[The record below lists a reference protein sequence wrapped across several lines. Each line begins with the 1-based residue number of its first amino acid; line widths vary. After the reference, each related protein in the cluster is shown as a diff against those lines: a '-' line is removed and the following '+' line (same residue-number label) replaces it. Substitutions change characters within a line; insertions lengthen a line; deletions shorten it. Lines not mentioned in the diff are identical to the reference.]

1 MPDAWT
7 HDVAC
12 LLDRTHDLLMIGG
25 GAVIVATFLAWRRSG
40 GDPLRG
46 APIRACRLE
55 PVRLWLCLC
64 AYLLILLTA
73 AGLAAAVMP
82 VADGDTGR
90 QAAASMLA
98 SNLTQILAIGVFI
111 LIARRWFTAGLRGLG
126 LERLPWSRVAVLG
139 SAGWLAATGSC
150 GVVLLVTEQV
160 IRWLEFSPP
169 RHAVLT
175 TLADPAAPVWVR
187 LAAVGGA
194 AVLAPVG
201 EEIFYRGILQ
211 TGLRK
216 LCPRI
221 GRTLLHRWI
230 AVAAASAAFA
240 MMHRSTPHHVPA
252 LFVLSLLLGGLYE
265 RTGSLGV
272 PILVHMLFNI
282 RTLVWYAMLEPW
294 SAWQAVVR
302 VFQ

>member
-1 MPDAWT
+1 MHDIAW
-7 HDVAC
+7 
-12 LLDRTHDLLMIGG
+12 LLDRTHDLLMLGG
-25 GAVIVATFLAWRRSG
+25 GAVIVAAFLAWRRTG

-46 APIRACRLE
+46 APIRACRLN

-73 AGLAAAVMP
+73 AGLAAAVLP
-82 VADGDTGR
+82 VPDGDAGG
-90 QAAASMLA
+90 QAAASVLA
-98 SNLTQILAIGVFI
+98 SNLTQILAIGVFL
-111 LIARRWFTAGLRGLG
+111 LIGRQGFRAGLRGLG
-126 LERLPWSRVAVLG
+126 LERLPWNRVLVLG
-139 SAGWLAATGSC
+139 GAGWLAATGLC

-160 IRWLEFSPP
+160 IRWLQYSPP

-175 TLADPAAPVWVR
+175 TLGDASAAGWVR

-216 LCPRI
+216 LCPRT
-221 GRTLLHRWI
+221 GRTLLHRWF
-230 AVAAASAAFA
+230 AVVVASAVFA
-240 MMHRSTPHHVPA
+240 MMHRGTPHHVPA
-252 LFVLSLLLGGLYE
+252 LFVLSILLGGLYE

-282 RTLVWYAMLEPW
+282 RTLAWYALLEPW
-294 SAWQAVVR
+294 SAWQALVR
-302 VFQ
+302 VFA